1 MNAQVFKS
9 EALSRLAVRLPAAVP
24 VMAKVDIDQVVKVV
38 KVVKV
43 ESGEVYIISQDTKGK
58 HENPFHVWFM
68 HKSGFILRSANGVL
82 GYKSAF
88 MAEIHLNRTIRLKE
102 QRALKVN

>member
-1 MNAQVFKS
+1 MNAQIFKS

-38 KVVKV
+38 KV

-58 HENPFHVWFM
+58 YENPFHVWFM

-82 GYKSAF
+82 GYKSFF
-88 MAEIHLNRTIRLKE
+88 MAEIHLNRMIRLKG
-102 QRALKVN
+102 QSTLKLN

>member
-24 VMAKVDIDQVVKVV
+24 VMGKVDIDKVM

-43 ESGEVYIISQDTKGK
+43 ESGEVYIISMDTQNKYK
-58 HENPFHVWFM
+58 NPFHVWMM

-82 GYKSAF
+82 GYKSYF
-88 MAEIHLNRTIRLKE
+88 MAEIHLNRTIRLKG
-102 QRALKVN
+102 QRTLKPV

>member
-24 VMAKVDIDQVVKVV
+24 VMGKLDIDKVVQVVR
-38 KVVKV
+38 V
-43 ESGEVYIISQDTKGK
+43 ESGEIYIISKDTKGK
-58 HENPFHVWFM
+58 YEKPYHVWMM

-82 GYKSAF
+82 GYHSIF
-88 MAEIHLNRTIRLKE
+88 
-102 QRALKVN
+102 RALHELEKTIKLKGQRTLQLV

>member
-24 VMAKVDIDQVVKVV
+24 VMGKVDIDKVV
-38 KVVKV
+38 QVVKV

-58 HENPFHVWFM
+58 YEKPYHVWMM

-82 GYKSAF
+82 GYNSIFRA
-88 MAEIHLNRTIRLKE
+88 LNELERTIKLKG
-102 QRALKVN
+102 QRVLQLV

>member
-38 KVVKV
+38 KV

-58 HENPFHVWFM
+58 YENPFHVWFM

-88 MAEIHLNRTIRLKE
+88 MAEIHLNKTIRLKE

>member
-9 EALSRLAVRLPAAVP
+9 EALNRLAVRLPEAVP
-24 VMAKVDIDQVVKVV
+24 VMAKVDIDQVV

-58 HENPFHVWFM
+58 YENPFHVWFM

-88 MAEIHLNRTIRLKE
+88 MAEIHLNRTIRAKGQSTLK
-102 QRALKVN
+102 AN

>member
-1 MNAQVFKS
+1 MNAQVFKT

-24 VMAKVDIDQVVKVV
+24 VMAKVDIDKIVQ
-38 KVVKV
+38 VVKV

-58 HENPFHVWFM
+58 HENPFHVWMM

-82 GYKSAF
+82 RYHSV
-88 MAEIHLNRTIRLKE
+88 I
-102 QRALKVN
+102 RALNELEKTIKLKGQRTLKLN

>member
-1 MNAQVFKS
+1 MNAQIFKS

-24 VMAKVDIDQVVKVV
+24 VMAKVDIDKIVQ
-38 KVVKV
+38 VVKV
-43 ESGEVYIISQDTKGK
+43 ESGEVYIISKDTKGK
-58 HENPFHVWFM
+58 YEKPYHVWMM

-88 MAEIHLNRTIRLKE
+88 MAEIHLNRTIRLKG
-102 QRALKVN
+102 QSTLILN

>member
-9 EALSRLAVRLPAAVP
+9 EALTRLAVRLPAAVP

-38 KVVKV
+38 KV

-58 HENPFHVWFM
+58 YENPFHVWFM

-88 MAEIHLNRTIRLKE
+88 MAEIHLNRTIRLKG
-102 QRALKVN
+102 QRTLKVN

>member
-9 EALSRLAVRLPAAVP
+9 EALSRLAVRLPEAVP

-38 KVVKV
+38 KV
-43 ESGEVYIISQDTKGK
+43 ESGEVYIISEDTKGK
-58 HENPFHVWFM
+58 YENPFHVWMM

-88 MAEIHLNRTIRLKE
+88 MAEIHLNRTIRLKG
-102 QRALKVN
+102 QSTVKAN

>member
-1 MNAQVFKS
+1 MNAQVFKT

-38 KVVKV
+38 KV

-58 HENPFHVWFM
+58 YENSFHVWFM

-82 GYKSAF
+82 GYKSVF
-88 MAEIHLNRTIRLKE
+88 MAEIHLNRTIRLKG
-102 QRALKVN
+102 QRTLKAN

>member
-24 VMAKVDIDQVVKVV
+24 VMAKVDIDQVV

>member
-9 EALSRLAVRLPAAVP
+9 EALTRLAVRLPAAVP

-38 KVVKV
+38 KV

-58 HENPFHVWFM
+58 YENPFHVWFM

-88 MAEIHLNRTIRLKE
+88 MAEIHLNRTIRLK
-102 QRALKVN
+102 

>member
-9 EALSRLAVRLPAAVP
+9 EALNRLAVRLPEAVP
-24 VMAKVDIDQVVKVV
+24 VMAKVDIDQVV

-58 HENPFHVWFM
+58 YENPFHVWMM
-68 HKSGFILRSANGVL
+68 HKSGFILRSANGAL

-88 MAEIHLNRTIRLKE
+88 MAEIHLNRTIRLKG
-102 QRALKVN
+102 QSTLKLN

>member
-9 EALSRLAVRLPAAVP
+9 EALSRLAIRLPSVVP
-24 VMAKVDIDQVVKVV
+24 VMAKVDIDKIVQ
-38 KVVKV
+38 VVKV
-43 ESGEVYIISQDTKGK
+43 ESGEIYIISKDTKSK
-58 HENPFHVWFM
+58 YENPFHVWFM

-88 MAEIHLNRTIRLKE
+88 MAEIHLTRTIRAKG
-102 QRALKVN
+102 QRTLILN

>member
-9 EALSRLAVRLPAAVP
+9 EALTRLAVRLPAAVP
-24 VMAKVDIDQVVKVV
+24 VMAKIDIDQVV

-43 ESGEVYIISQDTKGK
+43 ESGEVYIISEDTKSK
-58 HENPFHVWFM
+58 YENPFHVWMM

-88 MAEIHLNRTIRLKE
+88 MAEIHLNRTIRLKG
-102 QRALKVN
+102 QSTLKAN

>member
-1 MNAQVFKS
+1 MNAQVFKT

-38 KVVKV
+38 KV

-58 HENPFHVWFM
+58 YENPFHVWFM

-88 MAEIHLNRTIRLKE
+88 MAEIHLNRTIRLKG
-102 QRALKVN
+102 QRTLKAN

>member
-9 EALSRLAVRLPAAVP
+9 EALNRLAVRLPEAVP
-24 VMAKVDIDQVVKVV
+24 VMAKVDIDQVV

-58 HENPFHVWFM
+58 YENPFHVWFM

-88 MAEIHLNRTIRLKE
+88 MAEIHLNRTIRAKGQRTLK
-102 QRALKVN
+102 AN

>member
-9 EALSRLAVRLPAAVP
+9 EALNRLAVRLPAAVP
-24 VMAKVDIDQVVKVV
+24 VMAKVDIDQVM

-43 ESGEVYIISQDTKGK
+43 ESGEIYIISQDTQLRY
-58 HENPFHVWFM
+58 ENPFHIWMM

-82 GYKSAF
+82 GYKSLF
-88 MAEIHLNRTIRLKE
+88 MAEIHLNRTIRNKGQRTLK
-102 QRALKVN
+102 LI

>member
-1 MNAQVFKS
+1 MNAQVFKA
-9 EALSRLAVRLPAAVP
+9 EAFSRLAVRLPAAIP
-24 VMAKVDIDQVVKVV
+24 VMGKVDIDQVV

-58 HENPFHVWFM
+58 YENPFHVWFM

-82 GYKSAF
+82 GYKSSF
-88 MAEIHLNRTIRLKE
+88 MAEIHLNRTIRLKG
-102 QRALKVN
+102 QSTLKRV

>member
-9 EALSRLAVRLPAAVP
+9 EAISRLATRLPSAVP
-24 VMAKVDIDQVVKVV
+24 VMAKVDIDKVV

-58 HENPFHVWFM
+58 YENPFHVWFM

-82 GYKSAF
+82 GYKTLF
-88 MAEIHLNRTIRLKE
+88 MAEIHMNRTIRLKG
-102 QRALKVN
+102 QSTLKAN